1 MLIPL
6 LVVGLVSAAI
16 PQVGDTAPDFTVK
29 DTGGTSYTL
38 SEMVKKGPVIVAFF
52 PKAFTGGCTK
62 ELTAYRDRY
71 KDIEKVQGQVLAFST
86 DDAETL
92 TRFRTEL
99 KAPFAFIPDPDG
111 KVVTAYDVKMPVVT
125 VSKRYTFVVGED
137 RKVLKV
143 DEGKDAI
150 DPTGAIVA
158 CPLRKASAAKPSEAP
173 AGNTPPIKAEPPTK

>member
-1 MLIPL
+1 MLNSL
-6 LVVGLVSAAI
+6 LVVGWLSAAV

-29 DTGGTSYTL
+29 DTAGTQYTL

-62 ELTAYRDRY
+62 ELKAYRDRY
-71 KDIEKVQGQVLAFST
+71 KDIEQAQGQVLAFST
-86 DDAETL
+86 DDAQTL
-92 TRFRTEL
+92 TRFKTEL
-99 KAPFAFIPDPDG
+99 NAPFAFIPDPDG
-111 KVVTAYDVKMPVVT
+111 KVVGAYDVKMPVVT

-150 DPTGAIVA
+150 DPTGAIAA
-158 CPLRKASAAKPSEAP
+158 CPLRKGAAAKPSEAP
-173 AGNTPPIKAEPPTK
+173 AGQTPPIQSAPPTK

>member
-29 DTGGTSYTL
+29 DTVGTSYTL
-38 SEMVKKGPVIVAFF
+38 SEMVKTGPVIVAFF

-92 TRFRTEL
+92 ARFKAEL

-111 KVVTAYDVKMPVVT
+111 KVVAAYDVKMPVVT

-158 CPLRKASAAKPSEAP
+158 CPLRKGAASKPAQAP
-173 AGNTPPIKAEPPTK
+173 AGNTPPFKPAPPTK

>member
-1 MLIPL
+1 MLNSL
-6 LVVGLVSAAI
+6 LVVGWLSAAI
-16 PQVGDTAPDFTVK
+16 PQVGETAPDFTVK
-29 DTGGTSYTL
+29 DTAGTTYTL

-52 PKAFTGGCTK
+52 PKAFTSGCTK

-71 KDIEKVQGQVLAFST
+71 KDIEQVQGQVLAFST

-92 TRFRTEL
+92 TRFKTEL

-111 KVVTAYDVKMPVVT
+111 KVVGAYDVKMPVLT

-158 CPLRKASAAKPSEAP
+158 CPLRKGAAAKPSAAP
-173 AGNTPPIKAEPPTK
+173 AGNTPPIKAEPATK

>member
-1 MLIPL
+1 MLNSL
-6 LVVGLVSAAI
+6 LVVGWLSAAI

-29 DTGGTSYTL
+29 DTAGTTHTL

-71 KDIEKVQGQVLAFST
+71 KDIEQAQGQVLAFST

-92 TRFRTEL
+92 TRFKTEL
-99 KAPFAFIPDPDG
+99 KAPFLFIPDPDG
-111 KVVTAYDVKMPVVT
+111 KVVGAYDVKMPVLT

-137 RKVLKV
+137 RKVLNV
-143 DEGKDAI
+143 SEGKDAI
-150 DPTGAIVA
+150 DVSGAIAA
-158 CPLRKASAAKPSEAP
+158 CPLRKGGAAKPAAAP
-173 AGNTPPIKAEPPTK
+173 AGTTPPTQAAPATK

>member
-1 MLIPL
+1 MLNSL
-6 LVVGLVSAAI
+6 LVVGWLSAAI
-16 PQVGDTAPDFTVK
+16 PQVGETAPDFTVK
-29 DTGGTSYTL
+29 DTAGTTYTL

-52 PKAFTGGCTK
+52 PKAFTGGCTR

-71 KDIEKVQGQVLAFST
+71 KEVEQAQGQVLAFST

-92 TRFRTEL
+92 TRFKTEL

-111 KVVTAYDVKMPVVT
+111 KVVNAYDVKMPVVT
-125 VSKRYTFVVGED
+125 VSKRYTFVVGEG

-143 DEGKDAI
+143 EEGKDAI

-158 CPLRKASAAKPSEAP
+158 CPLRKGGAAKPASAP
-173 AGNTPPIKAEPPTK
+173 AGNTPPTQAEAPSK

>member
-1 MLIPL
+1 MLNSL
-6 LVVGLVSAAI
+6 LVVGWLSAAI
-16 PQVGDTAPDFTVK
+16 PQVGETAPDFTVK
-29 DTGGTSYTL
+29 DTTGTTYTL

-71 KDIEKVQGQVLAFST
+71 KDVEQAQGQVLAFST

-92 TRFRTEL
+92 TRFKTEL

-111 KVVTAYDVKMPVVT
+111 KIVGAYDVKMPVLT

-137 RKVLKV
+137 RKILKV

-150 DPTGAIVA
+150 DVSGAIAA
-158 CPLRKASAAKPSEAP
+158 CPLRKGAAAKPSAAP
-173 AGNTPPIKAEPPTK
+173 AGNTPPIKAEPATK

>member
-1 MLIPL
+1 MLNSL
-6 LVVGLVSAAI
+6 LVVGWLSAAI
-16 PQVGDTAPDFTVK
+16 PQVGETAPDFTVK
-29 DTGGTSYTL
+29 DTAGTTYTL

-52 PKAFTGGCTK
+52 PKAFTSGCTK

-71 KDIEKVQGQVLAFST
+71 KDIEQVQGQVLAFST

-92 TRFRTEL
+92 TRFKSEL

-111 KVVTAYDVKMPVVT
+111 KVVGAYDVKMPVLT

-150 DPTGAIVA
+150 NVSGAIAA
-158 CPLRKASAAKPSEAP
+158 CPLRKDGAAKPAAAP
-173 AGNTPPIKAEPPTK
+173 AGNTPPIKAEPATK